1 MELNPY
7 ESPRVPQPGQER
19 ELADSNSI
27 RQLLVEIRD
36 GQRELLQLQ
45 REALK
50 AQTAWKRFGAMRMLV
65 PLLVFGAVFGTSF
78 YLRTT
83 LSRPPP
89 FPTAPRVAPAPPVV
103 APRPA
108 RIPRVA
114 PQRNTAE
121 QPPNDSAAD

>member
-7 ESPRVPQPGQER
+7 ESPRVPQPGQEQ

-45 REALK
+45 RDALK
-50 AQTAWKRFGAMRMLV
+50 AQAAYKRFAPLALLM
-65 PLLVFGAVFGTSF
+65 PLLVFGGILGFSY

-83 LSRPPP
+83 IIRPMPV
-89 FPTAPRVAPAPPVV
+89 PTAPAPTIPRSVPRVAPRSGTLV
-103 APRPA
+103 APGG
-108 RIPRVA
+108 
-114 PQRNTAE
+114 
-121 QPPNDSAAD
+121 DKAAD